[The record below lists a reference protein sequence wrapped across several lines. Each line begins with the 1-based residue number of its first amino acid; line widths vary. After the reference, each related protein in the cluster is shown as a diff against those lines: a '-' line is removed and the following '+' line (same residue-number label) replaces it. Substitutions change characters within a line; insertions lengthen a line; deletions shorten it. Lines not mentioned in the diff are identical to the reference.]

1 MKYCSI
7 PSRII
12 KVIGYSLT
20 VLVFMILLQ
29 RVVKVM
35 NLGIFNAIFRF
46 VSVNI
51 HQNLVLYYLNSS
63 MFCYFL

>member
-35 NLGIFNAIFRF
+35 NLGIFNAIVRLI
-46 VSVNI
+46 SVNI
-51 HQNLVLYYLNSS
+51 HQNLVL
-63 MFCYFL
+63 